1 MLRRSRLI
9 RNFKKVSMVL
19 TIGSCKK
26 ESRTEMNEQ
35 LKTFVQVAESGSFS
49 KAAEKLFIS
58 TTAVMKQMN
67 LLEKQAG
74 VPLFNRTNHGVRLT
88 QAGSAF
94 IKDAEF
100 MLRYYRE
107 SLIRMHQAAQANRH
121 MVRVGTSMLNPCKV
135 LIDRWNEVSDQF
147 PQFGINIVPFDDD
160 AHTLPTTL
168 RTLGQSFDI
177 IAGPFLT
184 DRLNDCYQMLA
195 LGSCR
200 VCFAVSRH
208 HRLASKKILT
218 VQDLYGEKL
227 AVVNGGESNAIQG
240 ICDFLVRNH
249 PRIRIK
255 DIPRLYDLDVFN
267 RCEESNTVMLTLEA
281 WADIHPSLSTILSDL
296 DFSVPYG
303 LLYPLHPSEEIRQFI
318 EIIREMQQIPTHG

>member
-1 MLRRSRLI
+1 
-9 RNFKKVSMVL
+9 
-19 TIGSCKK
+19 
-26 ESRTEMNEQ
+26 MNEQ
-35 LKTFVQVAESGSFS
+35 LKTFIQVAESGSFS

-67 LLEKQAG
+67 LLERHAG

-100 MLRYYRE
+100 MLRYYQE

-121 MVRVGTSMLNPCKV
+121 MVRVGTSLLNPCKV
-135 LIDRWNEVSDQF
+135 LIDLWNGASDRY
-147 PQFGINIVPFDDD
+147 PQFGINIVHFDDD
-160 AHTLPTTL
+160 AHTLPTSY

-177 IAGPFLT
+177 IVGPFLT
-184 DRLNDCYQMLA
+184 DRLNDCYQMLE
-195 LGSCR
+195 LGSYR

-208 HRLASKKILT
+208 HKLASKKILSA
-218 VQDLYGEKL
+218 QDLYGEKL
-227 AVVNGGESNAIQG
+227 AVVNGGKSAVIQD
-240 ICDFLVRNH
+240 IRDFLVRNH

-281 WADIHPSLSTILSDL
+281 WGEVHPSLATIPSDL
-296 DFSVPYG
+296 DFTVPYG
-303 LLYPLHPSEEIRQFI
+303 LLYPLHPSGEIQQFI
-318 EIIREMQQIPTHG
+318 EIIREMQRVPTPG